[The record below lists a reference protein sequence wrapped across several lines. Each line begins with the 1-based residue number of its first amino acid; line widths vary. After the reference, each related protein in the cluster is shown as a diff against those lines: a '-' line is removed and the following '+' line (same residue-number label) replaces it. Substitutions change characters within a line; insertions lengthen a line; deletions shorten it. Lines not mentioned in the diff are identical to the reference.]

1 MKERCAEARMLA
13 ADSDL
18 VMAAESGAVSAEILK
33 VIRAGFES
41 PRPGEQI
48 AAAVELRAETARTFG
63 AERLAPLVAHL
74 KERLTALE
82 GPAAAALGEAGGG
95 EAGGGEAGGG
105 EDAGGDKAALLGQAL
120 SLLERLKLSY
130 GFISERDAI
139 VDRIRRGCLLILGG
153 MFLALTAVAGIWAL
167 LGRGSVS
174 ADGLLLV
181 NSLLNYFMLM
191 AVAAAGA
198 VVSIMQRTGVQGS
211 LGAGGRDPVAQI
223 SALRQ
228 GISGVLVAGLVGP
241 TLAVLLVPLFAS
253 GAFKVEAITPD
264 FVDGCTAGGGPMAN
278 FKLIDHCL
286 SLKSGFDA
294 ARLVVW
300 AFLAGFAERL
310 VPDVLDRVVGA
321 ARGRSE
327 SA

>member
-18 VMAAESGAVSAEILK
+18 VMAAETGVVSPEALK
-33 VIRAGFES
+33 VIQAGFES

-48 AAAVELRAETARTFG
+48 AAAVELRAEMARAFG
-63 AERLAPLVAHL
+63 VERLVPLVAHL
-74 KERLTALE
+74 KQRLTTLE
-82 GPAAAALGEAGGG
+82 GPAAAAT
-95 EAGGGEAGGG
+95 G
-105 EDAGGDKAALLGQAL
+105 EDAAPGDQAALLGQAL

-139 VDRIRRGCLLILGG
+139 IDRIRKGCLVILGA
-153 MFLALTAVAGIWAL
+153 MFVALTGVAAIWAM
-167 LGRGSVS
+167 LGRGQVS
-174 ADGLLLV
+174 SDALLLI

-198 VVSIMQRTGVQGS
+198 VVSIMQRTSVQGS
-211 LGAGGRDPVAQI
+211 QGAGGCDPVAQI

-228 GISGVLVAGLVGP
+228 GVSGVLVAGLVGP

-253 GAFKVEAITPD
+253 GAFKIGALTPE
-264 FVDGCTAGGGPMAN
+264 FVDGCTATGGGPMAN

-286 SLKSGFDA
+286 SLQSGLDA

-310 VPDVLDRVVGA
+310 VPDVLDRVVRVAGGKPA
-321 ARGRSE
+321 DKS
-327 SA
+327 